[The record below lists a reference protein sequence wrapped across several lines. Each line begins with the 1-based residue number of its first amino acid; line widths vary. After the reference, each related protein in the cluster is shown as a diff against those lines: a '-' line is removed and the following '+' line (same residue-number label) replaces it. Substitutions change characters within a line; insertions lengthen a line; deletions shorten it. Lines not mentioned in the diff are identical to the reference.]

1 MALKLDD
8 LKKKGAFVSPDL
20 VKTSVEWVHT
30 DPETNEIVTDTFD
43 IFVKKIS
50 FGDLKRA
57 YSDNTIEAQSSL
69 ISSCVRLGENAEE
82 EITYED
88 AYALEGSLGLA
99 LIEAVNKVI
108 GIGSKEPKKSKPAKK
123 SGTS

>member
-8 LKKKGAFVSPDL
+8 LEKKGGFVSPDL
-20 VKTSVEWVHT
+20 TKTTVEWVHI
-30 DPETNEIVTDTFD
+30 DPETNEIVTDTFE

-57 YSDNTIEAQSSL
+57 YAGNDIESQSRL
-69 ISSCVRLGENAEE
+69 LALCVRLGEEGEE
-82 EITYED
+82 VLTYEK
-88 AYALEGSLGLA
+88 AYSLEGSLGLA

-108 GIGSKEPKKSKPAKK
+108 GVADKEPKKSKRAKK